1 MLVLERRTCEFH
13 CVVFIFG
20 DGNSAFCTKAISSM
34 LKSSKPF
41 SATLTVWQ
49 ITLDGDASCDSSSV
63 GLSTRTLQ
71 AGTQFPDS
79 GMSMPTVDDTVR
91 RAVPTAASR
100 CVLAASR
107 GTQLADKVQFQVSST
122 LQAGINSTGLAT
134 DKMLLR
140 DEEPAAPVVTEA
152 GLRVADVAPFRL
164 ATVECTQHARGL
176 QESDWGSPRMM
187 SALHAD
193 VLAAL

>member
-13 CVVFIFG
+13 CVVIIFG

-34 LKSSKPF
+34 FKSSKPF

-49 ITLDGDASCDSSSV
+49 ITLGGDASCDSSSV

-79 GMSMPTVDDTVR
+79 GMSMPTVDDTVSGQSGR
-91 RAVPTAASR
+91 LPAGAHWPLGAARNWPT
-100 CVLAASR
+100 
-107 GTQLADKVQFQVSST
+107 KVQFQVSST
-122 LQAGINSTGLAT
+122 LQAGIDSTGLAT

-152 GLRVADVAPFRL
+152 GLRVPDVPPFRL

-176 QESDWGSPRMM
+176 QESDWRSPRMK
-187 SALHAD
+187 SVLHAE